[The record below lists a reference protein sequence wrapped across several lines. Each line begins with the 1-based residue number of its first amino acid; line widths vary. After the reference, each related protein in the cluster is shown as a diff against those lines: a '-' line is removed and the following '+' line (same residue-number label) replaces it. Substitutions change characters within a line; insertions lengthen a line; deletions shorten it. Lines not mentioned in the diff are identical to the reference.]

1 MVVAGVEALGGPG
14 LDFRGSGRANPRA
27 LPGPKPRCRGYVI
40 FAGFG
45 AVTAGLGII
54 LLLAY
59 NWQAIPRGGKL
70 AIVFAGLMMLHR
82 VGIWLFQRGERWQ
95 AGEAVCLLGSMLFGS
110 GIWLIA
116 QIYNIQEHYQMLP
129 DLGVGGAAAGLGHHL
144 RWSGTSGC
152 HGSRYLGLLRKL
164 GI

>member
-1 MVVAGVEALGGPG
+1 MSDRIQWLWRESKCWVARG
-14 LDFRGSGRANPRA
+14 LISEDQAGQIRGLYPA
-27 LPGPKPRCRGYVI
+27 PKAAWPWGTII

-70 AIVFAGLMMLHR
+70 AIVFAGLMMLHG
-82 VGIWLFQRGERWQ
+82 VGIWLFQRGERWRQ

-116 QIYNIQEHYQMLP
+116 RFII
-129 DLGVGGAAAGLGHHL
+129 
-144 RWSGTSGC
+144 
-152 HGSRYLGLLRKL
+152 SRSTIRMAS
-164 GI
+164 